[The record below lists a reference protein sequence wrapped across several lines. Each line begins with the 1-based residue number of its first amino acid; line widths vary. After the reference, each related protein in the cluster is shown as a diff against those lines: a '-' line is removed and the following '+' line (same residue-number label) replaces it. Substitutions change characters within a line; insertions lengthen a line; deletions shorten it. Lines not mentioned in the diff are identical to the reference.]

1 MPALFAVAWIP
12 TTVIGVSVENQF
24 TVFGAAG
31 AVLFML
37 LSGLLLA
44 RFDRPGILR
53 ERTADVLGS
62 KLS

>member
-1 MPALFAVAWIP
+1 MPVLFALAWVP

-31 AVLFML
+31 AIVFTL

-44 RFDRPGILR
+44 RF
-53 ERTADVLGS
+53 TAAGPRVA
-62 KLS
+62 